1 MTAPAPRKLGLVNRL
16 GCRTLCRRS
25 LLRLWRWSWT
35 SILGVCLSSTLLLAV
50 FLIAAGEGA
59 NMVPGLSV
67 GTFVAPG
74 VVLFAMSYAA
84 FESSAV
90 LILEDKI
97 GETISE
103 ILMAP
108 LGPVEL
114 VTGLVLAPLANALL
128 AGGVV
133 FAATLPFVD
142 YSFTDPAIAAA
153 FAIANALVFTLM
165 GALIGLWADK
175 WEHYGAADAFVMLP
189 LGFLSGGFFALS
201 GLPEAAR
208 IAVLC
213 NPLYHAVNGMRA
225 GLTGQVETP
234 LAWGVLYLGSLGMA
248 LSLLLWW
255 LIARGYKVRV

>member
-1 MTAPAPRKLGLVNRL
+1 V
-16 GCRTLCRRS
+16 
-25 LLRLWRWSWT
+25 
-35 SILGVCLSSTLLLAV
+35 SSTLLLAV
-50 FLIAAGEGA
+50 FLIAAGEGVTMA
-59 NMVPGLSV
+59 PGVTV

-74 VVLFAMSYAA
+74 VVLFAVSYAA

-108 LGPVEL
+108 LGPLEL
-114 VTGLVLAPLANALL
+114 VAGLVLAPLANALV
-128 AGGVV
+128 AGGAV
-133 FAATLPFVD
+133 FVATLPFVD
-142 YSFTDPAIAAA
+142 YNFSNPALALA
-153 FAIANALVFTLM
+153 FAGANALIFTLV

-213 NPLYHAVNGMRA
+213 NPIYHAVNGMRA

-234 LAWGVLYLGSLGMA
+234 LVWGAFYLAGLGAA

-255 LIARGYKVRV
+255 LIARGYKVRA